1 MARTTPDPDR
11 PGRRRRV
18 GLVLGAGGTLGAT
31 WMIGALGAVQERIG
45 RPLGEV
51 DVLVGTS
58 AGSVLA
64 ASLRYGMTP
73 DDLVAHQRGT
83 TSPDLPDL
91 EVLERDSGR
100 LPSVPRLRLGSP
112 RLLARAVRSP
122 HLVHPHVA
130 MSAWAPRGRKEHH
143 ALRHYMHRLVQ
154 TRGTHAHARV
164 AHAHAAHS
172 TASRL
177 WPERHTW
184 IMAVDY
190 ESGRRVAFGRPGTPA
205 VHLPDAVVASCS
217 IPGWHAPKRIDG
229 RVYVDGGVR
238 SAASVDVLHRERL
251 DEVYVLAP
259 MASHETERPRSPL
272 VRAERFVRQM
282 TAQALEREVRRV
294 RAAGTTVH
302 TLMPGPD
309 DPVAIGANLMDGR
322 RRQRVLETSLATS
335 AHRLREPD
343 TILDR

>member
-1 MARTTPDPDR
+1 M
-11 PGRRRRV
+11 
-18 GLVLGAGGTLGAT
+18 
-31 WMIGALGAVQERIG
+31 
-45 RPLGEV
+45 
-51 DVLVGTS
+51 
-58 AGSVLA
+58 
-64 ASLRYGMTP
+64 
-73 DDLVAHQRGT
+73 
-83 TSPDLPDL
+83 PDLA
-91 EVLERDSGR
+91 VLERESGR

-154 TRGTHAHARV
+154 TRGTHAHAR
-164 AHAHAAHS
+164 AAHGP
-172 TASRL
+172 ASRH

-190 ESGRRVAFGRPGTPA
+190 ESGRRVAFGRPGTAP
-205 VHLPDAVVASCS
+205 VELPDAVVASCS

-229 RVYVDGGVR
+229 RTYVDGGVR
-238 SAASVDVLHRERL
+238 SVASVDVLHREQL

-259 MASHETERPRSPL
+259 MASHETERPRSP
-272 VRAERFVRQM
+272 VARAERFVRQM

-309 DPVAIGANLMDGR
+309 DLIAIGANLMDGR
-322 RRQRVLETSLATS
+322 RRQQVLQTSLATS
-335 AHRLREPD
+335 AQRLREQD
-343 TILDR
+343 TILSR